1 MGLGIGE
8 FIVLYL
14 LLPLIAVVL
23 GVGTYIIAKKNQL
36 LNNKKLIFFC
46 IAACV
51 VLALPG
57 LLGFVDYL
65 FMPYVYIALQIV
77 YFFLGW
83 YYLSILKSLEKE
95 IGQKPYYVE
104 FLLVFVIMF
113 IAGALFS
120 LVFNLC
126 NELKYGLWACTCILP
141 FVFPSVFR
149 KAYQMYMEIPL
160 EIYKIWSYDEQDGDF
175 EDTDAFDSDKI
186 TVVEMELFKQISD
199 TKPLNIKAKAQ
210 EDMLFGLW
218 FKVFINDYNIKSSA
232 FPIAYSDYEKSY
244 GWIFY
249 TITSILGR
257 KRYIDPD
264 LSFAQNKIKE
274 HRVIIAKR
282 TRYEELNTTTATS
295 KKEFEQTAG

>member
-14 LLPLIAVVL
+14 LLPFIAVIL

-36 LNNKKLIFFC
+36 LSNKKLVFLC
-46 IAACV
+46 LAACI

-57 LLGFVDYL
+57 LLGLVDYL
-65 FMPYVYIALQIV
+65 FMPYVYIALQIL

-83 YYLSILKSLEKE
+83 YYLSVLKLLNKE
-95 IGQKPYYVE
+95 IDWKPYYVE

-113 IAGALFS
+113 IGCALFS

-126 NELKYGLWACTCILP
+126 NELQYGLWACTCVLT
-141 FVFPSVFR
+141 FLFPSIFR
-149 KAYQMYMEIPL
+149 KAYQTYMEIPL
-160 EIYKIWSYDEQDGDF
+160 EIYKIWAYDEQDGNF
-175 EDTDAFDSDKI
+175 EETDTFDSDKI
-186 TVVEMELFKQISD
+186 TVVEMELFKQMPD
-199 TKPLNIKAKAQ
+199 KKPLNIKAKAQ
-210 EDMLFGLW
+210 ENMLFGVW

-232 FPIAYSDYEKSY
+232 FPIAYSDHEKSY

-282 TRYEELNTTTATS
+282 TRYEELNTTTG
-295 KKEFEQTAG
+295 KKEFEQTVS